1 MAGVGPAVGQGAVEA
16 LDLAVGLGA
25 VGAGVPGLD
34 AQLLTGGLPGLG
46 AVGRTVVGQDSLHL
60 DSSGAEP

>member
-16 LDLAVGLGA
+16 LDLAVGLRA
-25 VGAGVPGLD
+25 VGAGVLGLD
-34 AQLLTGGLPGLG
+34 AQLLAGGLPGLG